1 MPAVKILSLLSCGA
15 SFIQCYYL
23 LQFITPDEFKI
34 IKSIKQNNSTCA
46 TPVIQLKH
54 THKGF
59 TMKT

>member
-34 IKSIKQNNSTCA
+34 IKSIKQNNSTFA

-54 THKGF
+54 THKG
-59 TMKT
+59 